1 MIELLGIV
9 LGFGILVV
17 WHELGHLLAS
27 LSVGIKPSVFSI
39 GFGKRIWGFN
49 FNGVDFRIS
58 LIPLGGYVKFE
69 EEGPTGIPQS
79 FFKIPLWARLW
90 IVFAGPLFSFILGP
104 ILAFFVSLY
113 NGEVSVFTTRIY
125 SSKSPLFQRGD
136 SIISINGKIPNSGE
150 EATGL
155 LKGKNK
161 KTVEI
166 FREGKL
172 LRLNLSGDYSDSLE
186 FRIPPVVGSTV
197 KGFPAHNI
205 LKNGDIIVR
214 VDTVKV
220 FSWQDLVSHV
230 QSKGE
235 GDTVKLEV
243 IRNGEML
250 SFTLP
255 VKYEGGKGKLG
266 MFVKYNKIWPPSPE
280 KVIDGTVFL
289 TKKFS
294 LFFFEGLKKLV
305 SGETKV
311 EESVGG
317 PITIGA
323 VMASAASSGLD
334 VWLSILIVIT
344 INLAIINLLPIP
356 GLDGGHIVYLVV
368 DEIYYRFSGKRIPER
383 ASSTALMIG
392 IIIIISIA
400 IFAIG
405 LDIKR
410 LITGKLWDML
420 R

>member
-1 MIELLGIV
+1 
-9 LGFGILVV
+9 
-17 WHELGHLLAS
+17 
-27 LSVGIKPSVFSI
+27 
-39 GFGKRIWGFN
+39 
-49 FNGVDFRIS
+49 
-58 LIPLGGYVKFE
+58 
-69 EEGPTGIPQS
+69 
-79 FFKIPLWARLW
+79 
-90 IVFAGPLFSFILGP
+90 
-104 ILAFFVSLY
+104 
-113 NGEVSVFTTRIY
+113 
-125 SSKSPLFQRGD
+125 
-136 SIISINGKIPNSGE
+136 
-150 EATGL
+150 
-155 LKGKNK
+155 
-161 KTVEI
+161 
-166 FREGKL
+166 
-172 LRLNLSGDYSDSLE
+172 
-186 FRIPPVVGSTV
+186 
-197 KGFPAHNI
+197 
-205 LKNGDIIVR
+205 
-214 VDTVKV
+214 
-220 FSWQDLVSHV
+220 
-230 QSKGE
+230 
-235 GDTVKLEV
+235 
-243 IRNGEML
+243 
-250 SFTLP
+250 
-255 VKYEGGKGKLG
+255 

-280 KVIDGTVFL
+280 KVIDGTIFL

-305 SGETKV
+305 SGETKL

-356 GLDGGHIVYLVV
+356 GLDGGHIVYLIV